1 MLSVPY
7 RSEPSKGNKKNEL
20 LPIKNVASLL
30 TAINALSFKK
40 EINHKNI
47 SFSRLFLSHNIHLTQ
62 MTDFPTVL
70 YSLTS
75 EIHDN

>member
-7 RSEPSKGNKKNEL
+7 RSEPSKGYKKMSF

-30 TAINALSFKK
+30 TAVNALSLKK
-40 EINHKNI
+40 GINHKNT
-47 SFSRLFLSHNIHLTQ
+47 SFSRLFVSHNIHLTQ

-70 YSLTS
+70 
-75 EIHDN
+75 